1 MLELDKFG
9 QKLFEFILYHKANLT
24 VRSELKRLAQ
34 ELTQRVIK
42 SSLRA
47 ARKRMPQGDNI

>member
-9 QKLFEFILYHKANLT
+9 QNLFDFILYHKGNLI

-34 ELTQRVIK
+34 ELTQKVIK

-47 ARKRMPQGDNI
+47 TRKRIP